1 MAESRESFVFY
12 KSFYEA
18 IKKIPKKYQ
27 LELFDAIAQYSLEGT
42 EPEKLSGTASAMFV
56 LIKPNIDSSQRK
68 YEASVI
74 NGKKRRTT

>member
-12 KSFYEA
+12 KSFYDA

-27 LELFDAIAQYSLEGT
+27 LELYDAIALYSLERI
-42 EPEKLSGTASAMFV
+42 EPEKLSGTASAMFT

-68 YEASVI
+68 YEASVT
-74 NGKKRRTT
+74 NGKKRWKT